1 MENFDKINLEEL
13 DFVDM
18 ELEEIQELAEG
29 MLEHRKYSMLRQ
41 MLGNLNAADIA
52 LLFDEI
58 EIGRASCRE
67 RVSA

>member
-52 LLFDEI
+52 LL
-58 EIGRASCRE
+58 
-67 RVSA
+67 